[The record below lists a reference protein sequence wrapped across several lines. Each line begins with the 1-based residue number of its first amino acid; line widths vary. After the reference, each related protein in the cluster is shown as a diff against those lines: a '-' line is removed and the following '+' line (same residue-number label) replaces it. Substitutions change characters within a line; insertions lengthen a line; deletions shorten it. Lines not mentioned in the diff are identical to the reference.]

1 MNSLFFTLIT
11 IAVLVA
17 AAVFILAMLE
27 LRSAIK
33 ALSRFIRTTE
43 ESVKPTLDELQ
54 MTLSSLRDI
63 TGKAD
68 TVSRE
73 LQMTL
78 RGIRDI
84 TDNVTTVTEDV
95 KTLSGS
101 VREIGTKAMHVS
113 ELIEDVT
120 LSSASKISG
129 WRAGIRAA
137 TNVIVKGI
145 LTGKTG

>member
-11 IAVLVA
+11 VAVILA
-17 AAVFILAMLE
+17 AAVFIIVMLE

-33 ALSRFIRTTE
+33 TLNRFISTTE
-43 ESVKPTLDELQ
+43 DSVKPTLDELQ
-54 MTLSSLRDI
+54 LTLSSIRDI

-73 LQMTL
+73 LQLTL

-95 KTLSGS
+95 KTLSSS
-101 VREIGTKAMHVS
+101 VREIGDKARHVS

-120 LSSASKISG
+120 LSGVSKVSG

-137 TNVIVKGI
+137 TDVLLKGI
-145 LTGKTG
+145 LTGRTG